1 MGCDGL
7 IREGGCFDT
16 ISMGFFFHC
25 IVLQISIRF
34 EMTFLIKRTKR
45 EKNKLVNCG
54 PRCLRNDHRLIRI
67 KITFSFPLGGKT
79 VLNLSCTTCFVTI
92 KLNVYTCVGLK
103 LNGLR
108 KLVRC
113 CQLEKDLGIRR
124 LGAMSSNRLSVI
136 RATNVRSELSNL
148 LSGTVRGHSLG
159 WKPHPAED
167 SRAVKELPVSG

>member
-108 KLVRC
+108 EPYRPPC

-124 LGAMSSNRLSVI
+124 LSKVFRQQAIGDPLQTSAP
-136 RATNVRSELSNL
+136 
-148 LSGTVRGHSLG
+148 SGQTCCQGPLAGLEGPS
-159 WKPHPAED
+159 
-167 SRAVKELPVSG
+167 